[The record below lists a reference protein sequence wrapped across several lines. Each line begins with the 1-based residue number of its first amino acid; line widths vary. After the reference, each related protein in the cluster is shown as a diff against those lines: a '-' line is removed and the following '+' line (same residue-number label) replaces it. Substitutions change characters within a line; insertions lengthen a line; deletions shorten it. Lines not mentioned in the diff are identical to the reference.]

1 MTVTAADLTY
11 EATSRV
17 EQAGDLKLH
26 YHEAGPGPGVSP
38 ETAATPLVLLHGGGP
53 GASAWS
59 NWKQNIGPLAEHFRV
74 LAVDQ
79 PGYGRSDKPIVRGGL
94 WEFYARA
101 VRDLLDSLGVE
112 SAHFIGNSLG
122 GGTTLKLALD
132 HPERAGRLILM
143 GPAGGTL
150 PITSSWPSE
159 GLKTL
164 MRFYAPPGPSRERM
178 QDLIDVMMF
187 DSSKVHPGVLE
198 ERYLA
203 AVEPEAMA
211 MAQAVFK
218 AVQSGKAV
226 MVAEELWRDVH
237 RIGQRTLLTWGRDD
251 RVLPLDGALFMLRYM
266 PDARLHV
273 FPNCGHW
280 AQAEYTVEFNRLVVD
295 FLSAP

>member
-1 MTVTAADLTY
+1 MTLADDLTY
-11 EATSRV
+11 EATSRM

-26 YHEAGPGPGVSP
+26 YHEAGPGSGVSP
-38 ETAATPLVLLHGGGP
+38 GNKSVPLVLLHGGGP

-79 PGYGRSDKPIVRGGL
+79 PGYGRSDKPLVKGGL
-94 WEFYARA
+94 WTFYARA
-101 VRDLLDSLGVE
+101 VHDLMDTLGLE
-112 SAHFIGNSLG
+112 TAHFIGNSLG

-143 GPAGGTL
+143 GPAGGSL

-164 MRFYAPPGPSRERM
+164 MRFYAPPGPSREKM

-187 DSSKVHPGVLE
+187 DAGKVDPEVLE
-198 ERYLA
+198 ERYQA
-203 AVEPEAMA
+203 AVDPDAMA
-211 MAQAVFK
+211 MATAVFK
-218 AVQSGKAV
+218 AVQSGEQV

-237 RIGQRTLLTWGRDD
+237 RIGSRTLLTWGRDD
-251 RVLPLDGALFMLRYM
+251 RVLPLDSALFMLRYM

-280 AQAEYTVEFNRLVVD
+280 AQAEHTVEFNRLVVD
-295 FLSAP
+295 FLTAP